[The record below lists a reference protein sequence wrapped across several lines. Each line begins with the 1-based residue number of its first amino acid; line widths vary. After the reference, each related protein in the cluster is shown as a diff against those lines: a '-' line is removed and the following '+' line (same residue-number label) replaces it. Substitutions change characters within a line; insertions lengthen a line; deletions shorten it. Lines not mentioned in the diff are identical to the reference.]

1 MNIMDLKR
9 KLLPLSGYMGDSG
22 GGGGGGGN
30 QTSSTTQTAELPE
43 WARGYAKDTLA
54 KGAALTDINQNPY
67 QTYGAN
73 RIAGFSPMQQQAF
86 QGAANMQSPEQMGT
100 ATDLA
105 KAAGIGA
112 IGTQYQTGRFNGG
125 QFGQDSADQYMSPY
139 MQSVVQNQQR
149 DAQRQADIAST
160 QRNAQATQAGAFGG
174 SRQAIADAE
183 AARNLALQKG
193 DIQAQGL
200 QSSYT
205 NAQQQFNADQ
215 ARRMQAQQLR
225 EQSRQYGAGLGM
237 QGLQT
242 GLQAAGQLGQL
253 GGQQFQQG
261 MDINKLQSAYGG
273 QMQQQAQRPLDQ
285 AYQDFLNQQNYP
297 YKQLGF
303 MSDMIRGLPLGQQST
318 QAMYQPPGS
327 MLGQLGGL
335 GMGALGMSSLYN
347 SATRAA
353 DGGLMNS
360 YADGGSVTNPAN
372 IQGIIGKLSDQ
383 QLQQAYQVALAERD
397 AEKANMIKQEQAQRA
412 SMRQGIASAVTP
424 EFADQMEQGM
434 ATGGIVAF
442 AGNDGSV
449 VNEGENY
456 SLEGMRTPTPAP
468 KAKASSAKPS
478 PVVQSAVAQ
487 LAAKTGQDPMDLIDQ
502 TKQITEM
509 FEARFKPQMDSLR
522 ANVEASKP
530 DNDAIRQQGIGQ
542 ALAQFGF
549 KMAANAAKPGA
560 RFLESAASASP
571 ELADAAAKTQDLIAA
586 RQKNYQDM
594 QMKQAQFELQF
605 NNGNMKD
612 ATLLAGQLRQQQ
624 QADKLFQFHIAD
636 AMDKQKLEEKKLGI
650 MASTAAKQREP
661 EALQMLQYAKQ
672 HPEDQALLEKILGQV
687 HTGLGAA
694 GIRAEATGNAKLADE
709 IEKIKAR
716 YPLLNLP
723 YDPSNPKYAASKARM
738 DAEIAEAQRTYGS
751 RGTSISDAVPTTRQ
765 PSMADKGFKVLGTE

>member
-1 MNIMDLKR
+1 MNILDLKR

-22 GGGGGGGN
+22 GGGGGGSSN
-30 QTSSTTQTAELPE
+30 QTSTSTNTSELPE

-67 QTYGAN
+67 QTYGPN
-73 RIAGFSPMQQQAF
+73 RIAGFSPMQQQSF

-105 KAAGIGA
+105 KAAGMGA
-112 IGTQYQTGRFNGG
+112 IGTQYRAGQFNGG

-149 DAQRQADIAST
+149 DAQRQADIATT
-160 QRNAQATQAGAFGG
+160 QRSGQATQAGAFGG
-174 SRQAIADAE
+174 SRQAIGDAE

-273 QMQQQAQRPLDQ
+273 QMQQQAQRPLDE
-285 AYQDFLNQQNYP
+285 AYQNFLNQQNYP

-318 QAMYQPPGS
+318 QSMYQPAGS

-335 GMGALGMSSLYN
+335 GMGAYGISQLMK
-347 SATRAA
+347 AE
-353 DGGLMNS
+353 GGSVHS

-397 AEKANMIKQEQAQRA
+397 AEKANMIKQEQAQRS
-412 SMRQGIASAVTP
+412 SMRQGVASAVTP

-434 ATGGIVAF
+434 AGGGIIAF
-442 AGNDGSV
+442 AGNDGSL

-456 SLEGMRTPTPAP
+456 GIEGMRTPAP

-509 FEARFKPQMDSLR
+509 FEARFKPQMDALR
-522 ANVEASKP
+522 ANVDASKP

-571 ELADAAAKTQDLIAA
+571 ELADAAAKTQDLMAA
-586 RQKNYQDM
+586 RQKNHQDM

-612 ATLLAGQLRQQQ
+612 ATLLAGQLRQQKQ
-624 QADKLFQFHIAD
+624 QDKMFQFNIAD

-661 EALQMLQYAKQ
+661 EALQLIQYAKE
-672 HPEDQALLEKILGQV
+672 HPEDQELLKSLLGQI

-694 GIRAEATGNAKLADE
+694 GIRADATGNAKLADE

-716 YPLLNLP
+716 YPLLGIL
-723 YDPSNPKYAASKARM
+723 DPSSPKYGAMKAKL
-738 DAEIAEAQRTYGS
+738 DAEVAQARSGYGS
-751 RGTSISDAVPTTRQ
+751 RGTSISDAAPATPGGASTIMRF
-765 PSMADKGFKVLGTE
+765 DTKGNPI